1 MKMLQTILAFSLMLA
16 LISSQQASAKAANKN
31 CSMKK
36 ETSSYID
43 HKKPLVAG
51 VEVGKFYKA
60 HMQRIIAL
68 KKTGHFK
75 NFEVVSQSVDV
86 QPSYDNSSIS
96 TLMIRVTI
104 KFDLNYD
111 VVSKLYKDFK
121 NSTINIS
128 TYEVRNC

>member
-1 MKMLQTILAFSLMLA
+1 MKMQHI
-16 LISSQQASAKAANKN
+16 ISGLLLVVASTNPQQINAEAANKS

-43 HKKPLVAG
+43 HKEPLVTG

-60 HMQRIIAL
+60 HMQRITAL

-86 QPSYDNSSIS
+86 QPSYDNSGIS
-96 TLMIRVTI
+96 TLMIRATI
-104 KFDLNYD
+104 KFELNYD
-111 VVSKLYKDFK
+111 AVSELYIGFK